1 MYPCTLQQPFKSCYL
16 FQTFP
21 QLQTFG
27 IFGLK
32 GYSKMKKKFRIDL
45 LKGIGKQSYIY
56 DNEITGRVEDPVFPH
71 TFSKYSFFR
80 L

>member
-21 QLQTFG
+21 QSQTFG
-27 IFGLK
+27 IFGPK
-32 GYSKMKKKFRIDL
+32 GYSEMKKKTFRIDL
-45 LKGIGKQSYIY
+45 LRALEENNLN
-56 DNEITGRVEDPVFPH
+56 NEITGRVENPEFSH